1 MAPRLITSPRRS
13 ARSGAALVGRSL
25 AAALLSSSALL
36 LASQALAQT
45 ADAGGTTTLE
55 TIDVTDSG
63 NTGIGPDST
72 IVAKGSRTSSK
83 TDTPLLD
90 APASVSVVTQ
100 RELEIRGVKTLDEA
114 VAYTPGVSS
123 DIYGSDNRYDYFQIR
138 GFYSSGRTFRDGLP
152 MRINVFTGSRSEPYG
167 LQRVEVLK
175 GANSTLFGL
184 SEPGGIVN
192 TVTKRPQDV
201 KFGEV
206 YTTVGED
213 HVETGIDFGGPI
225 DADGIWT
232 YRLTAKGQDGSSDYD
247 FLDDDRIYI
256 APALTFAP
264 TDDTDFTL
272 LTNYM
277 RRDGA
282 TAHSIPYSL
291 RGQIDSE
298 TYLGEPTFD
307 AMDTEEWN
315 IGYEFRHNFG
325 NGFEFRQNMRY
336 TDIGLVY
343 KQVFPGGA
351 LPTDRRS
358 AYGVTGNVQRFDIDN
373 QLQYDASFGAF
384 DSKTL
389 FGLSYAH
396 DDASS
401 AGYYNLPFRDPVT
414 GIVSGGI
421 DPIDPFNPV
430 YTGVD
435 MSGIA
440 PLLARGSQAA
450 KSIYLQEEL
459 TIDKQW
465 IITAGTRYDYVE
477 TNDKLS
483 GPDSVDE
490 AVTSRLGLTYKASD
504 EVSLYASYQ
513 ESFLP
518 LGADRTAFLTPP
530 KPQEGTQYELGVK
543 YQPQGMDA
551 LFTAAVFDLT
561 QSNLAQSIGGTP
573 FQNQLGEVN
582 VRGLELEAK
591 VALTNQLN
599 LTAAYTYLDA
609 EIKADANAAIV
620 GNRPE
625 IVPKHMASAWV
636 DYTIPGNGTLGDLT
650 LGAGARFVAGIE
662 ADNEN
667 TITLPSRT
675 VFDVA
680 AKYMVTDNV
689 ALSLNVENLFD
700 KEYIT
705 EIGFNDSAFYGNRR
719 AYRASLRYTW

>member
-1 MAPRLITSPRRS
+1 MASRSKSVQGHFSCLRAGRRT
-13 ARSGAALVGRSL
+13 LTV
-25 AAALLSSSALL
+25 LLSSSAML

-45 ADAGGTTTLE
+45 QGEGDATVLQ
-55 TIDVTDSG
+55 TITVTEGAEKS
-63 NTGIGPDST
+63 IGPDAT
-72 IVAKGSRTSSK
+72 IVAKSSRTASK

-138 GFYSSGRTFRDGLP
+138 GFYSSGRTYRDGLP
-152 MRINVFTGSRSEPYG
+152 MRVNVFTGSRLEPYG
-167 LQRVEVLK
+167 AQRVEVLK
-175 GANSTLFGL
+175 GADSTLFGL

-192 TVTKRPQDV
+192 VVTKRPQDV

-225 DADGIWT
+225 DADGVWT
-232 YRLTAKGQDGSSDYD
+232 YRLTAKGQDGSYAYD

-264 TDDTDFTL
+264 SDDTDFTL

-277 RRDGA
+277 RRDGS
-282 TAHSIPYSL
+282 TAQSIPATL
-291 RGQIDSE
+291 RGLIDSE
-298 TYLGEPTFD
+298 TYLGEPGFD

-325 NGFEFRQNMRY
+325 NGLEFRQNMRY
-336 TDIGLVY
+336 TDLSLIY
-343 KQVFPGGA
+343 KQVFLGGDSA
-351 LPTDRRS
+351 SDPRS
-358 AYGVTGNVQRFDIDN
+358 AYGVDSNVQRFDIDN

-389 FGLSYAH
+389 FGVSYAH
-396 DDASS
+396 DDASQV
-401 AGYYNLPFRDPVT
+401 AQY
-414 GIVSGGI
+414 GIGVVA
-421 DPIDPFNPV
+421 PIDPYNPV

-435 MSGIA
+435 LSA
-440 PLLARGSQAA
+440 VPFSYSRGSQAS
-450 KSIYLQEEL
+450 KSVYLQEEL
-459 TIDKQW
+459 ALNKQW
-465 IITAGTRYDYVE
+465 IITAGTRYDFVN
-477 TNDKLS
+477 TIDKLS
-483 GPDSVDE
+483 NTYTVDE
-490 AVTSRLGLTYKASD
+490 AVTSRLGLTYKATD
-504 EVSLYASYQ
+504 ELSLYASYQ
-513 ESFLP
+513 ESFQP
-518 LGADRTAFLTPP
+518 IGVDRSTLIGPAE
-530 KPQEGTQYELGVK
+530 PQEGTQYEIGAK
-543 YQPQGMDA
+543 YQPAGMDA

-561 QSNLAQSIGGTP
+561 QTNLVQSITGTP
-573 FQNQLGEVN
+573 FQNQVGEVN

-599 LTAAYTYLDA
+599 LIAAYTYLDA
-609 EIKADANAAIV
+609 EIKVDANAAIV

-625 IVPKHMASAWV
+625 LVPTHMAAVWA
-636 DYTIPGNGTLGDLT
+636 DYTVPGNDAFGDLT
-650 LGAGARFVAGIE
+650 LGMGARFLSGIE
-662 ADNEN
+662 ANNLN
-667 TITLPSRT
+667 TETLPSRT
-675 VFDVA
+675 VFDLS

-689 ALSLNVENLFD
+689 ALSFNVENLFD
-700 KEYIT
+700 KEYLT
-705 EIGFNDSAFYGNRR
+705 AVNSGAFYGNRR

>member
-1 MAPRLITSPRRS
+1 MASRS
-13 ARSGAALVGRSL
+13 NIVPGCFSSL
-25 AAALLSSSALL
+25 RAGSCSLTALLSSSAIL
-36 LASQALAQT
+36 LASQAFAQNES
-45 ADAGGTTTLE
+45 AAGATVLQ
-55 TIDVTDSG
+55 TITVTESG
-63 NTGIGPDST
+63 DKSIGPDAT
-72 IVAKGSRTSSK
+72 IVGKSSRTSSK

-90 APASVSVVTQ
+90 APASVSVVTE

-152 MRINVFTGSRSEPYG
+152 MRISVFTGSRSEPYG

-225 DADGIWT
+225 DADGVWT

-264 TDDTDFTL
+264 TADTDFTL

-298 TYLGEPTFD
+298 TYLGEPDFD

-325 NGFEFRQNMRY
+325 NGLEFRQNMRY
-336 TDIGLVY
+336 TDLDLVY
-343 KQVFPGGA
+343 RQVFPGGA
-351 LPTDRRS
+351 TAAAPRS
-358 AYGVTGNVQRFDIDN
+358 AYAVDANVKRFDIDN
-373 QLQYDASFGAF
+373 QLQYDASFSVF

-389 FGLSYAH
+389 LGLSYAH
-396 DDASS
+396 DDASQV
-401 AGYYNLPFRDPVT
+401 GYYGVGT
-414 GIVSGGI
+414 VA
-421 DPIDPFNPV
+421 PIDPFNPI

-435 MSGIA
+435 LSGVA
-440 PLLARGSQAA
+440 PSISKGTQAA

-459 TIDKQW
+459 TINKQW
-465 IITAGTRYDYVE
+465 IITAGTRYDYID
-477 TNDKLS
+477 TIDKQANVS
-483 GPDSVDE
+483 AVDE
-490 AVTSRLGLTYKASD
+490 AVTSRLGLTYKATN
-504 EVSLYASYQ
+504 ELSLYASYQ

-518 LGADRTAFLTPP
+518 IGVDRTSLIGTP
-530 KPQEGTQYELGVK
+530 KPQEGTQYEIGAK
-543 YQPQGMDA
+543 YQPEGIDA
-551 LFTAAVFDLT
+551 LFSVALFDLT
-561 QSNLAQSIGGTP
+561 QTNLVQTVGPGVLQDQI
-573 FQNQLGEVN
+573 GEVN

-609 EIKADANAAIV
+609 EIKVDANAAIV
-620 GNRPE
+620 GKRPE
-625 IVPKHMASAWV
+625 IVPKHMASVWA

-650 LGAGARFVAGIE
+650 LGAGARFVAGLE

-705 EIGFNDSAFYGNRR
+705 EIGFNDAAFYGNRR

>member
-1 MAPRLITSPRRS
+1 MSPRPMTSLRHPS
-13 ARSGAALVGRSL
+13 RAGRQVL
-25 AAALLSSSALL
+25 AALLSSSAIL
-36 LASQALAQT
+36 LASHALAQT
-45 ADAGGTTTLE
+45 AGEGGATTLE
-55 TIDVTDSG
+55 TITVTENGDKA
-63 NTGIGPDST
+63 IGPDAT
-72 IVAKGSRTSSK
+72 IVGKASRTASK

-100 RELEIRGVKTLDEA
+100 RELEIRGVKTLEEA
-114 VAYTPGVSS
+114 VAYTPGVSA
-123 DIYGSDNRYDYFQIR
+123 DIYGSDNRYDFFQIR

-152 MRINVFTGSRSEPYG
+152 MRINVFTGSRLEPYG

-192 TVTKRPQDV
+192 VVTKRPQDV

-225 DADGIWT
+225 DADGVWT
-232 YRLTAKGQDGSSDYD
+232 YRLTAKGQDGSFDYD

-264 TDDTDFTL
+264 SDDTDFTL

-298 TYLGEPTFD
+298 TYLGEPDFD
-307 AMDTEEWN
+307 AFDTEEWN

-325 NGFEFRQNMRY
+325 NGLEFRQNMRY
-336 TDIGLVY
+336 TDLDLVY

-351 LPTDRRS
+351 LPTDRRA
-358 AYGVTGNVQRFDIDN
+358 AYAVEGDVQRFDIDN
-373 QLQYDASFGAF
+373 QLQYDASFGVF

-396 DDASS
+396 DNASS
-401 AGYYNLPFRDPVT
+401 AGYYNLPYLDTAT
-414 GIVSGGI
+414 GTIVGGI

-440 PLLARGSQAA
+440 PVIARGSQAA

-459 TIDKQW
+459 TINKQW
-465 IITAGTRYDYVE
+465 ILTAGTRYDYVD
-477 TNDKLS
+477 TNDKLA
-483 GPDSVDE
+483 DTYTVDE
-490 AVTSRLGLTYKASD
+490 AVTSRLGLTYKATD
-504 EVSLYASYQ
+504 EVALYASYQ

-518 LGADRTAFLTPP
+518 LSVDRTSFLSPP

-543 YQPQGMDA
+543 YQPAGMDA

-561 QSNLAQSIGGTP
+561 QTNLAQSIGGTP
-573 FQNQLGEVN
+573 FQNQVGEVN

-609 EIKADANAAIV
+609 EIKVDANAAIV
-620 GNRPE
+620 GNRPKL
-625 IVPKHMASAWV
+625 VPTHMASLWT
-636 DYTIPGNGTLGDLT
+636 DYTIPGNDTFGDLT
-650 LGAGARFVAGIE
+650 LGLGARFVAGIE
-662 ADNEN
+662 ANNEN
-667 TITLPSRT
+667 TITIPSRT
-675 VFDVA
+675 VFDA
-680 AKYMVTDNV
+680 TAKYMVTDNV
-689 ALSLNVENLFD
+689 TLSLNVENLFD
-700 KEYIT
+700 KEYLT
-705 EIGFNDSAFYGNRR
+705 EVGFNDSAFYGNRR
-719 AYRASLRYTW
+719 AYRATLRYTW